1 MQREPEPEL
10 MDEAEQAMAYAR
22 ADFEAPHARFIELF
36 RTSFPGWS
44 GEGHVLDLGCGPG
57 DIAVRF
63 ARAYPRV
70 SIDGIDGAE
79 AMLAAGRCVF
89 ARDPHFLANVRLHK
103 VLLPQEQPP
112 RRDYD
117 ATISNSLLH
126 HLHDPM
132 VLWNAVA
139 ACTRPGAPVFV
150 IDLMRPDSREQA
162 AALQRLHVG
171 SEPAVLQR
179 DFFNSLLAA
188 FTVEEIAA
196 QLGAAGLGHLSVGA
210 ISDRHVMVKGWR

>member
-1 MQREPEPEL
+1 
-10 MDEAEQAMAYAR
+10 MDEPGQAMAYAC

-36 RTSFPGWS
+36 RASFPGWS
-44 GEGHVLDLGCGPG
+44 GEGQVLDLGCGPG

-63 ARAYPRV
+63 ARAYPKV
-70 SIDGIDGAE
+70 LIDGIDGAE

-89 ARDPHFLANVRLHK
+89 AGDPDFNNRVRLHK

-112 RRDYD
+112 RRDYE
-117 ATISNSLLH
+117 AAISNSLLH

-132 VLWNAVA
+132 VLWNAIA
-139 ACTRPGAPVFV
+139 AFTRPGAPVFV
-150 IDLMRPDSREQA
+150 IDLMRPASREQA
-162 AALQRLHVG
+162 AALQQLHVG
-171 SEPAVLQR
+171 NEPAVLQR

-188 FTVEEIAA
+188 FTVEEIVA
-196 QLGAAGLGHLSVGA
+196 QLREAGLGHLSVEA

>member
-1 MQREPEPEL
+1 MQRIPEPEL
-10 MDEAEQAMAYAR
+10 MDEAGQAMAYAR

-36 RTSFPGWS
+36 RASFPEWP
-44 GEGHVLDLGCGPG
+44 GEGQVLDLGCGPG

-63 ARAYPRV
+63 ARAYPEV
-70 SIDGIDGAE
+70 TVDGIDGAE

-89 ARDPHFLANVRLHK
+89 AHDPHFNASVRLHK
-103 VLLPQEQPP
+103 VRLPQEQPP

-117 ATISNSLLH
+117 AAISNSLLH

-132 VLWNAVA
+132 VLWNAIA
-139 ACTRPGAPVFV
+139 AFTRPGAPVFV
-150 IDLMRPDSREQA
+150 IDLMRPGSREEA
-162 AALQRLHVG
+162 AALQRHHVG
-171 SEPAVLQR
+171 GEPEVLQR

-188 FTVEEIAA
+188 FTVSEVAD
-196 QLGAAGLGHLSVGA
+196 QLREAGLGHLSVEA